1 MSGIREVIV
10 FLENNPKSK
19 FSDIAKT
26 LGLSNTSVRRE
37 LDFLNSLGCLIK
49 TGCRTRYRYSI
60 PEAREFGKTKSPVK
74 KYTSPVKP
82 TVVPNVE
89 AKKQKIAE
97 LIEKRLYNRAQTAIS
112 QLIAESGDQDTVN
125 WALDK
130 NAACGAKIK
139 YF

>member
-49 TGCRTRYRYSI
+49 TGCRTRYRYSV
-60 PEAREFGKTKSPVK
+60 PEARQFRKTKSPVK
-74 KYTSPVKP
+74 KYTPPVKA

-89 AKKQKIAE
+89 AKKQKIKKAVSS
-97 LIEKRLYNRAQTAIS
+97 AMH
-112 QLIAESGDQDTVN
+112 QL
-125 WALDK
+125 
-130 NAACGAKIK
+130 AKGGC
-139 YF
+139 